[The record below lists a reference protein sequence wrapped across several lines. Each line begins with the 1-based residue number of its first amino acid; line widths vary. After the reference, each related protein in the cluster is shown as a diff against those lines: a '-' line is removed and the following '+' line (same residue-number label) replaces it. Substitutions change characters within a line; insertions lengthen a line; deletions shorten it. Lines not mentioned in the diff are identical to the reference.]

1 VAGVQAEALL
11 DLPPKQDAQVE
22 GDASAVERVREVL
35 VEGDDVLRRA
45 RKDLAGARSVT
56 AAWEAEVASARAQL
70 QQDRAA
76 LEGRGPGR
84 VRPRRRPRRW
94 RV

>member
-35 VEGDDVLRRA
+35 VE
-45 RKDLAGARSVT
+45 
-56 AAWEAEVASARAQL
+56 
-70 QQDRAA
+70 
-76 LEGRGPGR
+76 
-84 VRPRRRPRRW
+84 
-94 RV
+94 